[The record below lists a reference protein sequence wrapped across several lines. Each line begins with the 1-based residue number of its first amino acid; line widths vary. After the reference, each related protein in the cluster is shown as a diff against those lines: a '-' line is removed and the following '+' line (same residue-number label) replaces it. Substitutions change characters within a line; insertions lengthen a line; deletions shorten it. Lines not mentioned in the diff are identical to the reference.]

1 MPANRYSGL
10 TMLLHWAIAALVIV
24 NWRIAES
31 AEHAPEEQAREI
43 MGNHFSVG
51 VTILVLILLRLVW
64 RIMHPPPP
72 LAAHLASWERVLA
85 KPTHTL
91 FYVLLIVMPLA
102 GWTAMSSF
110 GRGVSVWGLGELPPL
125 PGS

>member
-64 RIMHPPPP
+64 RLMHPPPP
-72 LAAHLASWERVLA
+72 LAAHLAGWERALA
-85 KPTHTL
+85 KTTHTL
-91 FYVLLIVMPLA
+91 IYILLNVMPLA
-102 GWTAMSSF
+102 GWVPMSSL
-110 GRGVSVWGLGELPPL
+110 GYGL
-125 PGS
+125 S